1 MASPTVSLVS
11 TDKILSKRPT
21 RAADAA
27 SASATAPEPQAI
39 DWSADSKTQ
48 RSDIPCTNESDSRL
62 CIGTGHTVISALT
75 SAPPDTHVPGQTV
88 RTIDAAMRG
97 AEPEA
102 VRAFRELSRPIEW
115 GVLAALAALFG
126 LFKSRKNDRGK

>member
-1 MASPTVSLVS
+1 
-11 TDKILSKRPT
+11 
-21 RAADAA
+21 
-27 SASATAPEPQAI
+27 
-39 DWSADSKTQ
+39 
-48 RSDIPCTNESDSRL
+48 
-62 CIGTGHTVISALT
+62 
-75 SAPPDTHVPGQTV
+75 
-88 RTIDAAMRG
+88 MRG